1 MSEVTQSILER
12 AMRLSDVDRG
22 LIAEQLLASL
32 DSANGDYSTWAS
44 EIQLRLD
51 EVRSGKSK
59 PIPWDEARQQILED
73 GDGDAC

>member
-32 DSANGDYSTWAS
+32 DTANGDDSTWAS

-59 PIPWDEARQQILED
+59 PIPWDEARRQILED